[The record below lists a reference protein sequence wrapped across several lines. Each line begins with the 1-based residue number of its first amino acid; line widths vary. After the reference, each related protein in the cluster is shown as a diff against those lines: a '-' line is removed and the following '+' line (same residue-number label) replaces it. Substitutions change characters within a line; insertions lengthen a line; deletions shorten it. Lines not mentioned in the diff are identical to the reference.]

1 VNKLVF
7 TIILGLQLAQPAS
20 AQELNATV
28 RILDNAI
35 PSTIDRKIFRTLE
48 TALTNFINNRKWG
61 TDNFQPNEKIK
72 CQFLINLQEMPE
84 PNMFAANLTVQAARP
99 VYASSYISPI
109 INFQDQYLD
118 FKYVEFQQLEFNE
131 NRVSGNDPMVS
142 NLTAVIAYY
151 VYLVLGFDYDS
162 FSNRGGEI
170 FFQKALNI
178 VNNAPDGSRVTG
190 WKAFDNNNRNRYT
203 ITENLSN
210 NRYGIIHDVYYTY
223 YRMGMDFMYEDE
235 NKARGEILNALIYL
249 DNLSR
254 ETPNLMIV
262 QFFMLGK
269 VNELIGVFKKAPP
282 QDKARA
288 AEILSRLDVSNA
300 NKYKQELK

>member
-1 VNKLVF
+1 MNKLVF

>member
-1 VNKLVF
+1 MM
-7 TIILGLQLAQPAS
+7 LAGN
-20 AQELNATV
+20 AQELNAKV
-28 RILDNAI
+28 QILDNAI
-35 PSTIDRKIFRTLE
+35 PSTIDKKIFRTLE
-48 TALTNFINNRKWG
+48 SALTNFINNRKWG
-61 TDNFQPNEKIK
+61 SDNFLPNEKINCK
-72 CQFLINLQEMPE
+72 FLINLQEMPE
-84 PNMFAANLTVQAARP
+84 PNVFTANLTVQAARP
-99 VYASSYISPI
+99 IYASSYVSPI

-131 NRVSGNDPMVS
+131 NRISGNDPMAS

-162 FSNRGGEI
+162 FSNRAGEQY
-170 FFQKALNI
+170 FQKALNI
-178 VNNAPDGSRVTG
+178 VNNAPDGSRITG

-235 NKARGEILNALIYL
+235 NKARSEILNALIYL

-254 ETPNLMIV
+254 ETPNLMVV

-269 VNELIGVFKKAPP
+269 ANELIGVFKKAPP
-282 QDKARA
+282 QDKSRA
-288 AEILSRLDVSNA
+288 LEILTRLDFANA

>member
-203 ITENLSN
+203 ITKNLSN